1 MIHIAV
7 LAPTPALRSGLRAML
22 AGREHFEI
30 VAEAASVSDLGELDG
45 LDVLLIADESLR
57 IENIKAIFEN
67 TEPPPAVLLLS
78 EQPDAARRLNRLPLR
93 AWGMLPPEATEEEL
107 AAAVTA
113 LHQGLLAASPALVQP
128 LIGAAPATQGT
139 DETIDELTG
148 REQEVLQI
156 LAQGLA
162 NKQIALRLGISEHT
176 VKFHVSAIYSKL
188 GVTNRTEALRRGA
201 RLGLIVL

>member
-1 MIHIAV
+1 MIRIAI

-22 AGREHFEI
+22 ASREEFE
-30 VAEAASVSDLGELDG
+30 VFTEAASLNNLHELDG
-45 LDVLLIADESLR
+45 LDVLVIADENLR
-57 IENIKAIFEN
+57 AGNFISILENAES
-67 TEPPPAVLLLS
+67 PPAILLLS
-78 EQPDAARRLNRLPLR
+78 ERTEAARMLNGLPVR

-128 LIGAAPATQGT
+128 LIGAAPIIEENDGMV
-139 DETIDELTG
+139 DDLTA
-148 REQEVLQI
+148 REQEVLQL

-162 NKQIALRLGISEHT
+162 NKQIAQKLGITDHT
-176 VKFHVSAIYSKL
+176 VKFHISAIYSKL